1 MLFLLR
7 NPGSFA
13 ALRMTKIG
21 KTLLRKYL
29 NLKIQI
35 NKPVMNNST
44 KNKVVIITGAAGGLG
59 RAFALA
65 FAQAGAKVAVCDLNK
80 KGADETLQMLSDEFN
95 TEGVALEVDVA
106 NETSTQDMAKAVF
119 EKFGRIDILIN
130 NAAIY
135 ATINRK
141 PFYEISES
149 EWDLVMN
156 VNLKGVWLCAKAV
169 FPYMKEVNQGK
180 IINISSATVM
190 SGSPNWSHYVASK
203 GGVIG
208 LTRSMAKELGDFN
221 INVNAI
227 APGFTLTYASL
238 NLIENAAKYGVDR
251 GAIKR
256 PSSAEDIV
264 GTALYLASSAS
275 DFVTG
280 QTIVVDG
287 GKQFL

>member
-1 MLFLLR
+1 M
-7 NPGSFA
+7 
-13 ALRMTKIG
+13 
-21 KTLLRKYL
+21 L
-29 NLKIQI
+29 NLKD
-35 NKPVMNNST
+35 
-44 KNKVVIITGAAGGLG
+44 KVVIITGAAGGLG
-59 RAFALA
+59 KAFALA
-65 FAQAGAKVAVCDLNK
+65 FANEGAKVAVCDKNI
-80 KGADETLQMLSDEFN
+80 KGATETAQEIGND
-95 TEGVALEVDVA
+95 AIAIEVDVA
-106 NETSTQDMAKAVF
+106 NEVSTQAMAQVMAD
-119 EKFGRIDILIN
+119 KFGKIDVLVN

-135 ATINRK
+135 ATIQRK
-141 PFYEISES
+141 PFYEISEA

-156 VNLKGVWLCAKAV
+156 VNLKGVWMVSKAV
-169 FPYMKEVNQGK
+169 FPFMKAANAGK

-190 SGSPNWSHYVASK
+190 SGSPQWSHYVASK

-208 LTRSMAKELGDFN
+208 FTRSMAKEVGDFN

-227 APGFTLTYASL
+227 APGFTLTDASL
-238 NLIENAAKYGVDR
+238 SLIENAQKYGVDR

-287 GKQFL
+287 GKQFI

>member
-1 MLFLLR
+1 M
-7 NPGSFA
+7 
-13 ALRMTKIG
+13 
-21 KTLLRKYL
+21 L
-29 NLKIQI
+29 NLKD
-35 NKPVMNNST
+35 
-44 KNKVVIITGAAGGLG
+44 KVVIITGAAGGLG
-59 RAFALA
+59 KAFALA
-65 FAQAGAKVAVCDLNK
+65 FANEGAKVAVCDKNI
-80 KGADETLQMLSDEFN
+80 KGATETAQEIGND
-95 TEGVALEVDVA
+95 AIAIEVDVA
-106 NETSTQDMAKAVF
+106 NEASTQAMAQVVAD
-119 EKFGRIDILIN
+119 KFGKIDVLVN

-135 ATINRK
+135 ATIQRK
-141 PFYEISES
+141 PFYEISEA

-156 VNLKGVWLCAKAV
+156 VNLKGVWMVSKAV
-169 FPYMKEVNQGK
+169 FPFMKAANAGK

-190 SGSPNWSHYVASK
+190 SGSPQWSHYVASK

-208 LTRSMAKELGDFN
+208 FTRSMAKEVGDFN

-227 APGFTLTYASL
+227 APGFTLTDASL
-238 NLIENAAKYGVDR
+238 SLIENAQKYGVDR

-287 GKQFL
+287 GKQFI

>member
-1 MLFLLR
+1 MF
-7 NPGSFA
+7 
-13 ALRMTKIG
+13 
-21 KTLLRKYL
+21 
-29 NLKIQI
+29 NL
-35 NKPVMNNST
+35 T
-44 KNKVVIITGAAGGLG
+44 DKVVVITGAAGGLG
-59 RAFALA
+59 KAFALA
-65 FAQAGAKVAVCDLNK
+65 FAEQGAKVAVCDKNIQGAIETANEI
-80 KGADETLQMLSDEFN
+80 KGAIAVE
-95 TEGVALEVDVA
+95 ADVA
-106 NETSTQDMAKAVF
+106 NEQSTQAMAQQVMDA
-119 EKFGRIDILIN
+119 FGRIDVLIN

-135 ATINRK
+135 ATIQRK
-141 PFYEISES
+141 PFFEITEA

-156 VNLKGVWLCAKAV
+156 VNLKGVWMVSKAI
-169 FPYMKEVNQGK
+169 FPFMKNIGSGK

-208 LTRSMAKELGDFN
+208 FTRSMAKELGDFQ
-221 INVNAI
+221 INVNTI
-227 APGFTLTYASL
+227 APGFTLTEASL
-238 NLIENAAKYGVDR
+238 SLMENANKYGVDR

-287 GKQFL
+287 GKQFI

>member
-1 MLFLLR
+1 M
-7 NPGSFA
+7 
-13 ALRMTKIG
+13 
-21 KTLLRKYL
+21 L
-29 NLKIQI
+29 NLKD
-35 NKPVMNNST
+35 
-44 KNKVVIITGAAGGLG
+44 KVVIITGAAGGLG
-59 RAFALA
+59 KAFALA
-65 FAQAGAKVAVCDLNK
+65 FANEGAKVAVCDKNI
-80 KGADETLQMLSDEFN
+80 KGATETAQEIGND
-95 TEGVALEVDVA
+95 AIAIEVDVA
-106 NETSTQDMAKAVF
+106 NEASTQAMAQVVAD
-119 EKFGRIDILIN
+119 KFGKIDVLVN

-135 ATINRK
+135 ATIQRK
-141 PFYEISES
+141 PFFEISEA

-156 VNLKGVWLCAKAV
+156 VNLKGVWMVSKAV
-169 FPYMKEVNQGK
+169 FPFMKAANAGK

-190 SGSPNWSHYVASK
+190 SGSPQWSHYVASK

-208 LTRSMAKELGDFN
+208 FTRSMAKEVGDFN

-227 APGFTLTYASL
+227 APGFTLTDASL
-238 NLIENAAKYGVDR
+238 SLIENAQKYGVDR

-287 GKQFL
+287 GKQFI

>member
-1 MLFLLR
+1 M
-7 NPGSFA
+7 
-13 ALRMTKIG
+13 KD
-21 KTLLRKYL
+21 
-29 NLKIQI
+29 
-35 NKPVMNNST
+35 
-44 KNKVVIITGAAGGLG
+44 KVVIITGAAGGLG

-80 KGADETLQMLSDEFN
+80 IGADETLQMLSDEFH
-95 TEGVALEVDVA
+95 TEGVSFAVNVA

-119 EKFGRIDILIN
+119 EKFGRIDVLIN

-156 VNLKGVWLCAKAV
+156 VNLKGVWMCAKAV
-169 FPYMKEVNQGK
+169 FPYMKNAPSGGRGAGK

-227 APGFTLTYASL
+227 APGFTLTDASL

>member
-1 MLFLLR
+1 M
-7 NPGSFA
+7 
-13 ALRMTKIG
+13 
-21 KTLLRKYL
+21 L
-29 NLKIQI
+29 NLKD
-35 NKPVMNNST
+35 
-44 KNKVVIITGAAGGLG
+44 KVVIITGAAGGLG
-59 RAFALA
+59 KAFALA
-65 FAQAGAKVAVCDLNK
+65 FANEGAKVAVCDKNI
-80 KGADETLQMLSDEFN
+80 KGATETAQEIGND
-95 TEGVALEVDVA
+95 AIAIEVDVA
-106 NETSTQDMAKAVF
+106 NEASTKAMAQVVAD
-119 EKFGRIDILIN
+119 KFGKIDVLVN

-135 ATINRK
+135 ATIQRK
-141 PFYEISES
+141 PFYEISEA

-156 VNLKGVWLCAKAV
+156 VNLKGVWMVSKAV
-169 FPYMKEVNQGK
+169 FPFMKAANAGK

-190 SGSPNWSHYVASK
+190 SGSPQWSHYVASK

-208 LTRSMAKELGDFN
+208 FTRSMAKEVGDFN

-227 APGFTLTYASL
+227 APGFTLTDASL
-238 NLIENAAKYGVDR
+238 SLIENAQKYGVDR

-287 GKQFL
+287 GKQFI

>member
-1 MLFLLR
+1 M
-7 NPGSFA
+7 
-13 ALRMTKIG
+13 
-21 KTLLRKYL
+21 L
-29 NLKIQI
+29 NLKD
-35 NKPVMNNST
+35 
-44 KNKVVIITGAAGGLG
+44 KVVIITGAAGGLG
-59 RAFALA
+59 KAFALA
-65 FAQAGAKVAVCDLNK
+65 FANEGAKVAVCDKNI
-80 KGADETLQMLSDEFN
+80 KGATETAQELGND
-95 TEGVALEVDVA
+95 AIAIEVDVA
-106 NETSTQDMAKAVF
+106 NEVSTQAMAQVMAD
-119 EKFGRIDILIN
+119 KFGKIDVLVN

-135 ATINRK
+135 ATIQRK
-141 PFYEISES
+141 PFYEISEA

-156 VNLKGVWLCAKAV
+156 VNLKGVWMVSKAV
-169 FPYMKEVNQGK
+169 FPFMKAANAGK

-190 SGSPNWSHYVASK
+190 SGSPQWSHYVASK

-208 LTRSMAKELGDFN
+208 FTRSMAKEVGDFN

-227 APGFTLTYASL
+227 APGFTLTDASL
-238 NLIENAAKYGVDR
+238 SLIENAQKYGVDR

-287 GKQFL
+287 GKQFI

>member
-1 MLFLLR
+1 
-7 NPGSFA
+7 
-13 ALRMTKIG
+13 
-21 KTLLRKYL
+21 
-29 NLKIQI
+29 
-35 NKPVMNNST
+35 MNA
-44 KNKVVIITGAAGGLG
+44 IAI
-59 RAFALA
+59 
-65 FAQAGAKVAVCDLNK
+65 
-80 KGADETLQMLSDEFN
+80 
-95 TEGVALEVDVA
+95 EVDVA
-106 NETSTQDMAKAVF
+106 NEISCQNMAKKVVDT
-119 EKFGRIDILIN
+119 FGKIDVLIN

-135 ATINRK
+135 ATIQRK
-141 PFYEISES
+141 PFFEITEA

-156 VNLKGVWLCAKAV
+156 VNLKGVWQVSKAV
-169 FPYMKEVNQGK
+169 FPYLKANQSGK

-208 LTRSMAKELGDFN
+208 FTRSMAKELGDYN
-221 INVNAI
+221 INVNTI
-227 APGFTLTYASL
+227 APGFTLTEASL
-238 NLIENAAKYGVDR
+238 SLMENANKYGVDR

-287 GKQFL
+287 GKQFI

>member
-1 MLFLLR
+1 M
-7 NPGSFA
+7 
-13 ALRMTKIG
+13 M
-21 KTLLRKYL
+21 
-29 NLKIQI
+29 NLKD
-35 NKPVMNNST
+35 
-44 KNKVVIITGAAGGLG
+44 KVAIITGAAGGLG
-59 RAFALA
+59 KAFAIA
-65 FAQAGAKVAVCDLNK
+65 FAQEGAKIAVCDKNF
-80 KGADETLQMLSDEFN
+80 KGATETANEIGEN
-95 TEGVALEVDVA
+95 AIAIEVDVA
-106 NETSTQDMAKAVF
+106 NETSTQAMAASVI
-119 EKFGRIDILIN
+119 EKFGKIDILIN

-135 ATINRK
+135 ATIQRK

-156 VNLKGVWLCAKAV
+156 VNLKGVWMVSKAV
-169 FPYMKEVNQGK
+169 FPYMKTANFGK

-190 SGSPNWSHYVASK
+190 SGSPQWSHYVASK

-208 LTRSMAKELGDFN
+208 FTRSMAKEVGDFN

-227 APGFTLTYASL
+227 APGFTLTDASL
-238 NLIENAAKYGVDR
+238 SLMENAQKYGVDR

-287 GKQFL
+287 GKEFI

>member
-1 MLFLLR
+1 MI
-7 NPGSFA
+7 N
-13 ALRMTKIG
+13 
-21 KTLLRKYL
+21 L
-29 NLKIQI
+29 ND
-35 NKPVMNNST
+35 
-44 KNKVVIITGAAGGLG
+44 KVAIITGAAGGLG
-59 RAFALA
+59 KAFALA
-65 FAQAGAKVAVCDLNK
+65 FAKEGAKIAVCDKNF
-80 KGADETLQMLSDEFN
+80 KGATETANEIGEN
-95 TEGVALEVDVA
+95 AIAIEVDVA
-106 NETSTQDMAKAVF
+106 NEASTQKMAAKVI
-119 EKFGRIDILIN
+119 EKFGKIDILIN

-135 ATINRK
+135 ATIQRK

-156 VNLKGVWLCAKAV
+156 VNLKGVWMVSKAV
-169 FPYMKEVNQGK
+169 FPYMKAANFGK

-190 SGSPNWSHYVASK
+190 SGSPQWSHYVASK

-208 LTRSMAKELGDFN
+208 FTRSMAKEVGDFN

-227 APGFTLTYASL
+227 APGFTLTDASL
-238 NLIENAAKYGVDR
+238 SLMENAQKYGVDR

-256 PSSAEDIV
+256 PSSADDIV

-287 GKQFL
+287 GKQFI

>member
-1 MLFLLR
+1 MLD
-7 NPGSFA
+7 NS
-13 ALRMTKIG
+13 
-21 KTLLRKYL
+21 
-29 NLKIQI
+29 LKD
-35 NKPVMNNST
+35 
-44 KNKVVIITGAAGGLG
+44 KVILITGAAGGLG

-65 FAQAGAKVAVCDLNK
+65 FANAGAKIAVCDLNK
-80 KGADETLQMLSDEFN
+80 NGAEETLKMIN
-95 TEGVALEVDVA
+95 TEGVENSAVGSKGIAVEVNVA
-106 NETSTQDMAKAVF
+106 NEASTQAMAATVF
-119 EKFGRIDILIN
+119 EHFGRIDVLIN

-141 PFYEISES
+141 PFYDITES

-156 VNLKGVWLCAKAV
+156 VNLKGVWLSAKAV
-169 FPYMKEVNQGK
+169 FPYMKQENKGK

-227 APGFTLTYASL
+227 APGFTLTEASL
-238 NLIENAAKYGVDR
+238 NLMENAANYGVDR

-256 PSSAEDIV
+256 PSSADDIV
-264 GTALYLASSAS
+264 GTALYLASAAS

-280 QTIVVDG
+280 QTIIVDG